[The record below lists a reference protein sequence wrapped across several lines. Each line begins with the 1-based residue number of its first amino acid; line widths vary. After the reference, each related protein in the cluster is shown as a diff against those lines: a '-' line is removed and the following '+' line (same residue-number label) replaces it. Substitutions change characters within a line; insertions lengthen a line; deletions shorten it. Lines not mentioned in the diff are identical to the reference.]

1 MRLNR
6 AAGLAGL
13 VGALILAWPSI
24 SYGQYLEA
32 YFPRGVPGYGQ
43 ELGVDVLSR
52 LRPLYEEPG
61 VRAGSFIIRPQL
73 TEAIGYDSNP
83 AGFSSGAGS
92 GVLRTSPSLAV
103 NSDWSRDSLGANL
116 AVDSHRYWDTPRQSY
131 TNWSASI
138 GGGYTIGRSDL
149 TLAYSHLSLHQ
160 TAGSIGAVPSDTPVH
175 FQVDD
180 LRAAY
185 TFNLGRLS
193 FTPNVDV
200 RNYYFDN
207 TTILG
212 IPTSQQYRNR
222 AVLSGGVTTRY
233 SLSDLRS
240 LLFVLQGV
248 DSHHTTPQLGE
259 PSYNSKSFLAL
270 GGLDYEAIGA
280 WRYQLLAGVEVRA
293 FQSPAFKTHTA
304 PVAEGSLIWTPTGLT
319 TVTGTLARVIE
330 AAAAEGT
337 AGYTYTTARLIL
349 DHEYLRNVLL
359 QARAGA
365 QVAQYLQGGGSQTS
379 FSIGAGVNWLMN
391 RNMRLSA
398 DYDFTT
404 QTGANIM
411 TFNGRPN
418 LTTLNTGS
426 YIRNVFLV
434 AMHFGL

>member
-1 MRLNR
+1 M
-6 AAGLAGL
+6 
-13 VGALILAWPSI
+13 GALILAWPSI

-73 TEAIGYDSNP
+73 TEAIGYDFNP

-248 DSHHTTPQLGE
+248 DFTSHH
-259 PSYNSKSFLAL
+259 
-270 GGLDYEAIGA
+270 
-280 WRYQLLAGVEVRA
+280 
-293 FQSPAFKTHTA
+293 SPARRA
-304 PVAEGSLIWTPTGLT
+304 
-319 TVTGTLARVIE
+319 
-330 AAAAEGT
+330 
-337 AGYTYTTARLIL
+337 IL
-349 DHEYLRNVLL
+349 
-359 QARAGA
+359 Q
-365 QVAQYLQGGGSQTS
+365 
-379 FSIGAGVNWLMN
+379 F
-391 RNMRLSA
+391 
-398 DYDFTT
+398 
-404 QTGANIM
+404 
-411 TFNGRPN
+411 
-418 LTTLNTGS
+418 
-426 YIRNVFLV
+426 
-434 AMHFGL
+434 